1 MTALVR
7 AAALTNFAEVAQELG
22 YDPGAALRRAGL
34 RAQLLR
40 EPDQLV
46 EADRVA
52 RLLEEAARKTDCE
65 SFGLRIAARRQLS
78 NFGMVSLLLM
88 HQPTLRQ
95 VLLTLIDHL
104 HLLNERLAIQVED
117 VDNLVLLREE
127 LAVSEPAR
135 QSIELAIGVLY
146 RMCEALLGDRWQPA
160 SVSFAH
166 EPPANQAFHR
176 RFFKCRIEFNGTF
189 NGLVCRAAD
198 LDVPNPG
205 ADPVL
210 AAYARKLIATLP
222 DDRQRSID
230 QEVRKAIYLM
240 LPAGR
245 ATCKAVAQGLGTSMR
260 TLQRELGA
268 RDLTFKQ
275 LINDVRQELARR
287 YVANSRYSLGEVA
300 ALLGYSTHSAFTR
313 WFGAQFGC
321 SPEAWRE
328 QVLER
333 AAPTVRPR
341 AGRDAT
347 GSGSRTR
354 RLKT

>member
-7 AAALTNFAEVAQELG
+7 AAALTNFSEVAQELG
-22 YDPGAALRRAGL
+22 YDPGAALRKAGL
-34 RAQLLR
+34 RAQLIQQ
-40 EPDQLV
+40 PDQLV

-52 RLLEEAARKTDCE
+52 QLLEDAASQTACE

-78 NFGMVSLLLM
+78 NFGVISLLLM

-95 VLLTLIDHL
+95 VLLTLIEHL

-117 VDNLVLLREE
+117 VGNLVILREE
-127 LAVSEPAR
+127 LVVPVAAR

-160 SVSFAH
+160 SVSFIH
-166 EPPANQAFHR
+166 GPPSNQAFHR
-176 RFFKCRIEFNGTF
+176 RFFKCRIEFDGAF

-198 LDVPNPG
+198 LDVPNPA

-210 AAYARKLIATLP
+210 ADYARKMIESIP

-240 LPAGR
+240 LPTGR
-245 ATCKAVAQGLGTSMR
+245 ATCKSVALGLGMSMR
-260 TLQRELGA
+260 TLQRELDGRA
-268 RDLTFKQ
+268 LTFKE
-275 LINDVRQELARR
+275 LINEVRRELARR
-287 YVANSRYSLGEVA
+287 YVANSRHSLGEVA
-300 ALLGYSTHSAFTR
+300 AMLGYSTHSAFTR

-321 SPEAWRE
+321 SPESWRRRG
-328 QVLER
+328 V
-333 AAPTVRPR
+333 AARM
-341 AGRDAT
+341 DA
-347 GSGSRTR
+347 
-354 RLKT
+354 